1 MKQAAAKKMKQRSA
15 GKPDIELGKRIR
27 LRRVEQKISQAELG
41 DKLGV
46 SFQQVQKYEK
56 GVNRVGAARLQQIAT
71 ALDVPVT
78 FFYDGDGKAREVES
92 LLFLDS
98 AFSLRL
104 LRAYSK
110 IKDQTV
116 QRQLVSLMESIGDID
131 SRVEPQKRELRP
143 HCIVKRAAVF
153 TPQVRR
159 AATRHA
165 RRRVA
170 VHGVGRMFGA
180 VIGDDR
186 RAIVVGAEIET
197 GAGILLDVD
206 FVGETANLPPRQFAL

>member
-1 MKQAAAKKMKQRSA
+1 MNKSIAKKMKQRSA

-41 DKLGV
+41 EQLGV

-110 IKDQTV
+110 IKDQGV
-116 QRQLVSLMESIGDID
+116 QRHMVSLMETIAGSQ
-131 SRVEPQKRELRP
+131 SPMLQAAEKACRRP
-143 HCIVKRAAVF
+143 TI
-153 TPQVRR
+153 
-159 AATRHA
+159 A
-165 RRRVA
+165 RRPSWTHSVPGPNCRCRCSP
-170 VHGVGRMFGA
+170 GRWG
-180 VIGDDR
+180 
-186 RAIVVGAEIET
+186 
-197 GAGILLDVD
+197 GISSPCTD
-206 FVGETANLPPRQFAL
+206 

>member
-1 MKQAAAKKMKQRSA
+1 MSTKAPNPVDKYVGSRVRMRR
-15 GKPDIELGKRIR
+15 IMLGM
-27 LRRVEQKISQAELG
+27 SQE
-41 DKLGV
+41 KLGEALGLT
-46 SFQQVQKYEK
+46 FQQVQKYEK

-116 QRQLVSLMESIGDID
+116 QRQLVSLMESI
-131 SRVEPQKRELRP
+131 
-143 HCIVKRAAVF
+143 AAN
-153 TPQVRR
+153 
-159 AATRHA
+159 
-165 RRRVA
+165 
-170 VHGVGRMFGA
+170 
-180 VIGDDR
+180 
-186 RAIVVGAEIET
+186 ES
-197 GAGILLDVD
+197 
-206 FVGETANLPPRQFAL
+206 